1 MMDKALE
8 WMKRHAKEHSMT
20 ELVRRAAWRFHVD
33 EADLLEEV
41 KRQRDV
47 HLDAKSK
54 RGLT

>member
-1 MMDKALE
+1 MDKALE